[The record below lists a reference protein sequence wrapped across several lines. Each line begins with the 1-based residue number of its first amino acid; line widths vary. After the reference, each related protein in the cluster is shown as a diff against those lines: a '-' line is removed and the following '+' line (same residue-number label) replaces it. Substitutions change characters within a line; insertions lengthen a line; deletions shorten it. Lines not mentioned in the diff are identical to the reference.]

1 MDWLSYCDIGGWSS
15 SHLHSFL
22 HRSRVRIIRQGR
34 FHRLQKFDDNWGR
47 PYFLPSRAALSL
59 GRVQHSY
66 SHHHRQQYIQGQF
79 QPADQ
84 QAGYL
89 VRQPVQ
95 RQIGRQVQPR
105 IHILIQDYEEIY
117 IACHSIFGI
126 YKNLVILIATIEFI
140 STNRSKLIAIFIV
153 LAAMY
158 YSIFILFRKVTR
170 KILKH
175 YYDYKYN
182 FVRCLQESI
191 QGS

>member
-1 MDWLSYCDIGGWSS
+1 M
-15 SHLHSFL
+15 
-22 HRSRVRIIRQGR
+22 
-34 FHRLQKFDDNWGR
+34 
-47 PYFLPSRAALSL
+47 
-59 GRVQHSY
+59 
-66 SHHHRQQYIQGQF
+66 
-79 QPADQ
+79 
-84 QAGYL
+84 
-89 VRQPVQ
+89 
-95 RQIGRQVQPR
+95 
-105 IHILIQDYEEIY
+105 
-117 IACHSIFGI
+117 
-126 YKNLVILIATIEFI
+126 VILIATIEFI